1 MARGCGERLQQSALV
16 NRLQA
21 ADVVNRGTL
30 VAAVLLL
37 CFVPFLL
44 VIESLLGRN
53 QVTGFSRRFGL
64 TGQAA
69 HAVLEAF
76 TSPAPTAAAISGL
89 SWVFFILSGIA
100 AAAAIQELYER
111 VFEVEGRG
119 VRHTPQRVI
128 WLAAALGVGVASGWA
143 VPWLSSVGGS
153 ALVGLWSLIEGTA
166 FWWFSMWLLLG
177 GRLEWR
183 ELFPSALATGICWL
197 GLVLAFRLTMSG
209 TITSSYNTY
218 GTIGVVFVIMSL
230 LIGVGVVIVLGAL
243 LGVAWRERR

>member
-1 MARGCGERLQQSALV
+1 MATGRLDRLQQSALV
-16 NRLQA
+16 RRFQA
-21 ADVVNRGTL
+21 ADVVNGGTL
-30 VAAVLLL
+30 FAAALLL
-37 CFVPFLL
+37 CFVPFML
-44 VIESLLGRN
+44 VIESLFGRN
-53 QVTGFSRRFGL
+53 HIAVFSSRFGL
-64 TGQAA
+64 TGQAVR
-69 HAVLEAF
+69 AVALVF
-76 TSPAPTAAAISGL
+76 TSPASTAASVTGL
-89 SWVFFILSGIA
+89 SWVFVILGGIA
-100 AAAAIQELYER
+100 APAALQNVYER

-119 VRHTPQRVI
+119 YRHTPQRLI

-143 VPWLSSVGGS
+143 VPWLSSLGGS

-243 LGVAWRERR
+243 AGVAWRERR